1 MVGLGLQL
9 VSFGTFLVLAR
20 YIQKHEHNVFK
31 KHFQH
36 GMLYAGVYL
45 SIILVSIRNIFR
57 FVEFLQGA
65 IVYPQASSIAEN
77 QALFYGLETLPVLLA
92 FSSLIIFSPTY
103 LLPKVKP
110 LEAYLESSPFSGVA
124 DDDTDLEAA
133 GNKSSGDS
141 VKKTPRV
148 GDDLGDRLQTVDLN

>member
-20 YIQKHEHNVFK
+20 YIQKHEHNLFK
-31 KHFQH
+31 KQFQH

-110 LEAYLESSPFSGVA
+110 LEAYLESSPFSGVS
-124 DDDTDLEAA
+124 DDNTDLEAT
-133 GNKSSGDS
+133 GNRSSGDS